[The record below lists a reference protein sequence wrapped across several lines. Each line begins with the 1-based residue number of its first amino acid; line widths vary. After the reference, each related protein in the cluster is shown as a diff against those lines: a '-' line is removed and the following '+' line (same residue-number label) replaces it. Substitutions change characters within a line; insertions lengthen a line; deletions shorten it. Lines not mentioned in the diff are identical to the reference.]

1 MAHEI
6 RGDFRHSPSLV
17 ARRGHTLR
25 PPGVRHRLLRV
36 TTYEPPR
43 PWIASYAE
51 GVPEDLAPVSGSL
64 VDIVEASAR
73 DYPDAPALQFFGR
86 ITSYRELHEAIDR
99 AAAGLRDQGVV
110 AGDPVAIVLPNCPQH
125 IIAFYAILRLGAV
138 VVEHN
143 PLYTPRELRKQF
155 EDHGAKHAIVWTKV
169 VGLIQEFPADL
180 AVTSLISVD
189 LTQAMP
195 FGTRMA
201 LKLPIAKAREART
214 ALHERVSGTAPWES
228 IVGTAPLPASHPK
241 PATDDLALIQYTSG
255 TTGTPKG
262 ASLTHRNLLSNAAQA
277 RAWVPSIVRGHGCVV
292 YAVLPMFHAYGLT
305 LCLTFAMSM
314 GARLVLFPRFDP
326 DMVLEVTKKHPATFL
341 PLVPPIAERLLT
353 AAREK
358 GVSLAGT
365 QVAISGAMALPHELV
380 VPFEAASGG
389 YLVEGYGLSECSPVL
404 MANPV
409 AENRVPG
416 TVGLPL
422 PGTELRVVDPEEP
435 TKDVAPGERGELIV
449 RGPQVFSGYYGKPEE
464 TEKVFVDGWFRT
476 GDIVTVDEG
485 GFVRVVDRIKELII
499 TGGFNVAPTEV
510 EIALRQH
517 PQIDDAAVVGL
528 PSTQSGEEVVA
539 AIVLAPGVEQP
550 DIEGIREFARGI
562 LTPYKVP
569 RRIFVVDEL
578 PKSLIGKVL
587 RRQVRD
593 SLLQLTTGT

>member
-1 MAHEI
+1 M
-6 RGDFRHSPSLV
+6 
-17 ARRGHTLR
+17 
-25 PPGVRHRLLRV
+25 
-36 TTYEPPR
+36 TTYDPPR

-51 GVPEDLAPVSGSL
+51 GVPEDLEPVTGSL
-64 VDIVEASAR
+64 VDLVEASAR
-73 DYPDAPALQFFGR
+73 DYPDAAALQFFGR
-86 ITSYRELHEAIDR
+86 TTSYQSLHDQIER
-99 AAAGLRDQGVV
+99 AAAGLRDLGVK

-125 IIAFYAILRLGAV
+125 IVAFYAVLRLGAV
-138 VVEHN
+138 VIEHN

-169 VGLIQEFPADL
+169 VGTVQDFPADL
-180 AVTSLISVD
+180 AVTALVSVD
-189 LTQAMP
+189 ITKAMP
-195 FGTRMA
+195 FGTRAA
-201 LKLPIAKAREART
+201 LRLPIAKAREARE
-214 ALHERVSGTAPWES
+214 ALHARVTGTVRWEDV
-228 IVGTAPLPASHPK
+228 VGSDSLPATHPK

-277 RAWVPSIVRGHGCVV
+277 RAWVPSIVRGDGCVV

-341 PLVPPIAERLLT
+341 PLVPPIADRLLR

-358 GVSLAGT
+358 GVPLAGT
-365 QVAISGAMALPHELV
+365 QVAISGAMALPHDLV

-409 AENRVPG
+409 ADNRVPG

-422 PGTELRVVDPEEP
+422 PGTECRVVDPDEP
-435 TKDVAPGERGELIV
+435 TRDVPAGERGELLV
-449 RGPQVFSGYYGKPEE
+449 RGPQVFGGYYGKPEE
-464 TEKVFVDGWFRT
+464 TEAVFVDGWFRT
-476 GDIVTVDEG
+476 GDIVTIDAE
-485 GFVRVVDRIKELII
+485 GFVRIVDRIKELII

-510 EIALRQH
+510 EGALRQH
-517 PQIDDAAVVGL
+517 PQVEDAAVVGL
-528 PSTQSGEEVVA
+528 PSDHSGEEVVA
-539 AIVLAPGVEQP
+539 AIVVAPGAEIDVEAV
-550 DIEGIREFARGI
+550 REFARGI

-569 RRIFVVDEL
+569 RRVFIVDEL

-593 SLLQLTTGT
+593 RLLALTTGD

>member
-1 MAHEI
+1 M
-6 RGDFRHSPSLV
+6 
-17 ARRGHTLR
+17 
-25 PPGVRHRLLRV
+25 

-51 GVPEDLAPVSGSL
+51 GVPDDLEPVTGSL

-73 DYPDAPALQFFGR
+73 DFPDAPALQFFGR
-86 ITSYRELHEAIDR
+86 TTSYRDLNVAIER
-99 AAAGLRDQGVV
+99 AAAGLRDQGVS
-110 AGDPVAIVLPNCPQH
+110 AGDAVAIVLPNCPQH
-125 IIAFYAILRLGAV
+125 IVAFYAILRLGAV

-169 VGLIQEFPADL
+169 VGLIQDFPADL

-189 LTQAMP
+189 ITKAMP
-195 FGTRMA
+195 FGTRLA
-201 LKLPIAKAREART
+201 LTLPIAKAHEART
-214 ALHERVSGTAPWES
+214 ALHERVSGTVTWES
-228 IVGTAPLPASHPK
+228 IVGTPPLPASHPK

-305 LCLTFAMSM
+305 HCLTFAMSM

-341 PLVPPIAERLLT
+341 PLVPPIADRLLK

-358 GVSLAGT
+358 GVSLEGT

-409 AENRVPG
+409 AQNRVPG

-422 PGTELRVVDPEEP
+422 PGTELRVVDPDDP
-435 TKDVAPGERGELIV
+435 TKDVEPGARGELIV

-464 TEKVFVDGWFRT
+464 TEKVFVDGWFRS
-476 GDIVTVDEG
+476 GDIVTVDGG
-485 GFVRVVDRIKELII
+485 GFVRIVDRIKELII

-517 PQIDDAAVVGL
+517 PQVDDAAVVGL
-528 PSTQSGEEVVA
+528 PNPQSGEEVVA
-539 AIVLAPGVEQP
+539 AIVLAAGVDHP
-550 DIEGIREFARGI
+550 DIEGIRDFARGI

-569 RRIFVVDEL
+569 RRIFVVDDL